1 LVSSIEKIGNRPPW
15 CHFGVFYLKLEES
28 VIMEYPQCTMVNTLK
43 VAPDDIEE
51 TFRNVA
57 EIGVKSH

>member
-1 LVSSIEKIGNRPPW
+1 MGNRPPW

-57 EIGVKSH
+57 EIS